1 MHGIQVL
8 IFLHVVRWGM
18 TVGMAG
24 RAVLI
29 AGGTDVGRAA
39 KMANKQKMEVKVQVQ
54 KYKTPRK
61 FKIKIFVGPRK

>member
-18 TVGMAG
+18 IVGMAG

-29 AGGTDVGRAA
+29 AGSADGGGCQDGKQTEDGSETASA
-39 KMANKQKMEVKVQVQ
+39 KIQN
-54 KYKTPRK
+54 P
-61 FKIKIFVGPRK
+61 